1 MIIGTALPF
10 VTEFIEALDEAI
22 KKHNP
27 GCSLSRIHKTWL
39 SFCIMAILITNSVC
53 WARFERASLRKYSM
67 SALSW
72 MFRHS
77 KIPWNLLLC
86 MSIKV
91 ILCRFGIKEG
101 VLVIDDSDKKR
112 SKNTEKIDKVY
123 KLKDKISGGFI
134 MGQCIVFL
142 VLVTP
147 LISIPVGFAFYMP
160 DPKRT
165 AWYKL
170 TKKLKKQGIPA
181 NKRPSEPPK
190 NKNYPTKQEIALGLL
205 EQFAQYH
212 PDIKVKCVL
221 ADNLYGTA
229 DFIDKAS
236 EIFKGVQVISQI
248 KSNQKIRI
256 GNKEQSVEE
265 YFSKH
270 PGIPFKVRIRG
281 GKEVT
286 AIVGSARMYVC
297 AQGKKRFVI
306 AIKYEGEKE
315 YRYII
320 ASDMTWRTLDIVQAY
335 TLRWL
340 VEVFF
345 QDWKSYEGWG
355 TLTKQPGEEGS
366 VRSLILSL
374 LVDLCLFFHPEQ
386 LAQLENK
393 LSAYTVG
400 SLRDKIKVECL
411 LTFIRND
418 ILSSD
423 NPGEQFDRVS
433 KALKKEVFVLS
444 PSAKHMAGRDLGR
457 LEPTPGLK
465 YRAAS

>member
-1 MIIGTALPF
+1 MT
-10 VTEFIEALDEAI
+10 DE
-22 KKHNP
+22 
-27 GCSLSRIHKTWL
+27 
-39 SFCIMAILITNSVC
+39 FCIMAILITNSVC
-53 WARFERASLRKYSM
+53 WAKFERASLEKYSVA
-67 SALSW
+67 ALSW

-77 KIPWNLLLC
+77 KIPWDLLLC
-86 MSIKV
+86 MSV
-91 ILCRFGIKEG
+91 RAILHRFEITEGI
-101 VLVIDDSDKKR
+101 LVIDDSDKKR
-112 SKNTEKIDKVY
+112 SKKTNKIDKVH
-123 KLKDKISGGFI
+123 KLKDKISGGFM

-147 LISIPVGFAFYMP
+147 IISIPVGFAFYMP
-160 DPKRT
+160 DPERT

-170 TKKLKKQGIPA
+170 IEKLKKQGVPPD
-181 NKRPSEPPK
+181 KRPPEPLK
-190 NKNYPTKQEIALGLL
+190 NENYPTKQEIALGLL
-205 EQFAQYH
+205 QQFLQYH
-212 PDIKVKCVL
+212 SDIKVKCVL
-221 ADNLYGTA
+221 ADTLYGTA
-229 DFIDKAS
+229 DFIDTAS
-236 EIFKGVQVISQI
+236 EIFDGVQVISQI

-256 GNKEQSVEE
+256 RNKEQSVEE

-270 PGIPFKVRIRG
+270 PGTSFKIRIRG

-286 AIVGSARMYVC
+286 VIVGSARMYVR

-315 YRYII
+315 YRYLI

-386 LAQLENK
+386 LARLENK
-393 LSAYTVG
+393 LPAYTVG

-411 LTFIRND
+411 LTFIRDD

-423 NPGEQFDRVS
+423 NPREQFDHVA
-433 KALKKEVFVLS
+433 KALEKEVFTLA
-444 PSAKHMAGRDLGR
+444 PSAKHMVGRDLGR
-457 LEPTPGLK
+457 LEPTPSLK
-465 YRAAS
+465 YKAAS

>member
-1 MIIGTALPF
+1 MIIGKALPF
-10 VTEFIEALDEAI
+10 VVEFIEALDEAI

-27 GCSLSRIHKTWL
+27 SSGLSRIQKGWL

-53 WARFERASLRKYSM
+53 WAKFERASLEKYSVA
-67 SALSW
+67 ALSW
-72 MFRHS
+72 MFCHS

-86 MSIKV
+86 MSVKI
-91 ILCRFGIKEG
+91 ILCRFGITEG

-112 SKNTEKIDKVY
+112 SKNAEKIDKVH

-142 VLVTP
+142 ILVTP

-165 AWYKL
+165 AWYKII
-170 TKKLKKQGIPA
+170 KELKKQGVPSG
-181 NKRPSEPPK
+181 NRPPEPPK
-190 NKNYPTKQEIALGLL
+190 NKDYPTKQEIALGLL
-205 EQFAQYH
+205 ELFAQYH

-221 ADNLYGTA
+221 ADTLYGTA

-270 PGIPFKVRIRG
+270 PGTPFKVRIRG
-281 GKEVT
+281 GKEVI
-286 AIVGSARMYVC
+286 AIVGSARMHVC

-335 TLRWL
+335 TLRWV

-386 LAQLENK
+386 LARLENK

-411 LTFIRND
+411 LMFIRDD

-423 NPGEQFDRVS
+423 NPGEQFDRVA
-433 KALKKEVFVLS
+433 KTLEKDVFTLA
-444 PSAKHMAGRDLGR
+444 PSVKHMVGRDLGR

-465 YRAAS
+465 YRAAA